1 MIWEKEDNDSKF
13 YGKVKKEGS
22 VGLFIKGKPEEIT
35 SAKLIF
41 SNAVNPEGYETITKE
56 QQAEFQ
62 F

>member
-1 MIWEKEDNDSKF
+1 M
-13 YGKVKKEGS
+13 KKEGS

-41 SNAVNPEGYETITKE
+41 SNTVNPEGYETITKE

>member
-1 MIWEKEDNDSKF
+1 MKKED
-13 YGKVKKEGS
+13 S

-41 SNAVNPEGYETITKE
+41 SNTVTPEGYETITKE
-56 QQAEFQ
+56 QQAAFQ